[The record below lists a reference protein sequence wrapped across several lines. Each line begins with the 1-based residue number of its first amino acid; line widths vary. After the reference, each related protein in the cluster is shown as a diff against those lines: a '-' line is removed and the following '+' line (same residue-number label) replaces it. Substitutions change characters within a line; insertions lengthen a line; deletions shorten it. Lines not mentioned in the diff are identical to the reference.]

1 MISCVKIFR
10 ESQRAHRTWTLE
22 PIELLTEAKHF
33 RWKAKEEVSQGHIG
47 NGLVSPVGGA
57 LEDEERDMGVQNTWD
72 QAY

>member
-1 MISCVKIFR
+1 M
-10 ESQRAHRTWTLE
+10 
-22 PIELLTEAKHF
+22 TEAKHF